1 MSMRRDTEFRWQAQ
15 SGVSKHTLSL
25 LLCVAGLV
33 TGYMFVTSG
42 RHPVTEEPVSET
54 ARATAPPRGG
64 RAIEEHSGVA
74 TAAPL
79 PVQLLNP
86 SSVSR
91 LEELASDEPSTV
103 AIKAAPAART
113 VTAAT
118 EREEPAPRRPETR
131 QRRTSSYATLREAL
145 LRNVR

>member
-1 MSMRRDTEFRWQAQ
+1 MRRDTEFRWQPQ
-15 SGVSKHTLSL
+15 SAVWKQTLSL
-25 LLCVAGLV
+25 LLCVAGLA

-42 RHPVTEEPVSET
+42 RHPVTEEAVSET
-54 ARATAPPRGG
+54 ARATTPPRAD

-74 TAAPL
+74 TTAPL

-86 SSVSR
+86 SSVTR

-118 EREEPAPRRPETR
+118 ERQEPAPRRPETAAR
-131 QRRTSSYATLREAL
+131 F
-145 LRNVR
+145 